1 MSIRSGGKVLL
12 SHLLLPTLVLAI
24 APVGPLSA
32 EVPQEKPV
40 ADKATDIHPLGVGN
54 QVPDGS
60 LRDLTGK
67 TVHFSDL
74 IHRKPTVVIFYRGGW
89 CPYCNL
95 QMEQLMKLEPR
106 LLGLGYQI
114 LAISADKPEKMGES
128 LEKHKLNYTLLSDS
142 KLELARSFGLVYQVD
157 PKTLEKMKAFHV
169 DLEAASGE
177 THHRLPVPAAYV
189 VDSKGHIR
197 FSYFNPDIRVR
208 VDPDK
213 LFEAAESAL
222 KR

>member
-1 MSIRSGGKVLL
+1 MLL
-12 SHLLLPTLVLAI
+12 LNLLLPTIILAI
-24 APVGPLSA
+24 APLGSLPA
-32 EVPQEKPV
+32 GTPQERPV
-40 ADKATDIHPLGVGN
+40 ADKPADVHPLGKGD
-54 QVPDGS
+54 QAPDGT

-67 TVHFSDL
+67 KVHFLDL

-106 LLGLGYQI
+106 LLALGYQI

-128 LEKHKLNYTLLSDS
+128 LVKHKLNYTVLSDS
-142 KLELARSFGLVYQVD
+142 KLDLARSFGLVYQVD
-157 PKTLEKMKAFHV
+157 PETVEKMKSFHV

-177 THHRLPVPAAYV
+177 THNWLPVPAAFV
-189 VDSKGHIR
+189 VDTKGLIH
-197 FSYFNPDIRVR
+197 FSYHNPDIRVR

-213 LFEAAESAL
+213 LYEAAESDL
-222 KR
+222 KK